1 MCIRKNTRTDQCWLM
16 IKLVSCIYIIAIM
29 STPRNQNGARRG
41 RKSNNEARTTIDG
54 ETTREG
60 QVIML
65 YNFFCSN
72 ELYK

>member
-1 MCIRKNTRTDQCWLM
+1 
-16 IKLVSCIYIIAIM
+16 M